1 MKFLVTGAF
10 QCGKSQ
16 FIKSIDKNALNIASL
31 DKNGW
36 KCTVGMDVGNTKSL
50 GLDITLFGTPGLL
63 RFNAMRAIVAEG
75 SDGVI
80 FLFDGPHPDRDD
92 ASIQI
97 LNEIRHILGRDIPIV
112 YAVNKSDDPNC
123 RSVEV
128 VRSQNYLGKHSI
140 LFKISA
146 LTGENIKV
154 PIDELAHIVKQ
165 SLSPLVRIIC
175 DYEGD
180 IQGLQT
186 ELGKNSEEIMDIL
199 NAMELRGVISIDRL
213 YKSFKIKET
222 AKFFTE

>member
-16 FIKSIDKNALNIASL
+16 YIQSLDKNALNICSY
-31 DKNGW
+31 DKNNW
-36 KCTVGMDVGNTKSL
+36 KCTVGMDVGSTRSN
-50 GLDITLFGTPGLL
+50 GLEITLFGTPGLL
-63 RFNAMRAIVAEG
+63 RFSAMRAIVAQG

-80 FLFDGPHPDRDD
+80 FLFDGPNPEKDD

-97 LNEIRHILGRDIPIV
+97 LNEIRHILGRTIPTV
-112 YAVNKSDDPNC
+112 YVVNKSDIADC

-128 VRSQNYLGKHSI
+128 VRAQNYLGENSI

-154 PIDELAHIVKQ
+154 PIDELASLVKQ
-165 SLSPLVRIIC
+165 SLTPLVSQIRNF
-175 DYEGD
+175 EGD
-180 IQGLQT
+180 LQGLQQ
-186 ELGKNSEEIMDIL
+186 ELGKNSDEIKEIL
-199 NAMELRGVISIDRL
+199 NAMELRGIIAVDRL
-213 YKSFKIKET
+213 NKSFKILET

>member
-10 QCGKSQ
+10 QCGKSLLIQ
-16 FIKSIDKNALNIASL
+16 AYDKNALNIASI

-36 KCTVGMDVGNTKSL
+36 NCTVGMDVGSTRSN

-63 RFNAMRAIVAEG
+63 RFSAMRVIVAEG

-80 FLFDGPHPDRDD
+80 FLFDGPHPEKDD
-92 ASIQI
+92 ASLQI

-112 YAVNKSDDPNC
+112 YAVSKSDHPDC

-128 VRSQNYLGKHSI
+128 VRAQNYLGSHAI
-140 LFKISA
+140 IFKISA

-154 PIDELAHIVKQ
+154 PIDELTHQVKQ
-165 SLSPLVRIIC
+165 SMSPIVSKIC
-175 DYEGD
+175 LFEGD
-180 IQGLQT
+180 IQGLKQ
-186 ELGKNSEEIMDIL
+186 ELGKTTEEILDLL
-199 NAMELRGVISIDRL
+199 NSMELRGIIALDRL
-213 YKSFKIKET
+213 HKSFKIMET